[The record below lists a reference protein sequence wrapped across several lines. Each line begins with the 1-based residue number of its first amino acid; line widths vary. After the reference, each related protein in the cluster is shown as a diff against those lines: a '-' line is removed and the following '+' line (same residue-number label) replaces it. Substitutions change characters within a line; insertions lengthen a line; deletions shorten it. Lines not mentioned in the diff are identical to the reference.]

1 MGGRYIRKI
10 GGVKT
15 LAESARR
22 TNSPFLKALLEFC
35 NQFSQAIVLERVKK
49 INEASTERKKSK
61 K

>member
-49 INEASTERKKSK
+49 LTKLLRKKKSK

>member
-35 NQFSQAIVLERVKK
+35 NQFSQAIVLERVK
-49 INEASTERKKSK
+49 N
-61 K
+61 